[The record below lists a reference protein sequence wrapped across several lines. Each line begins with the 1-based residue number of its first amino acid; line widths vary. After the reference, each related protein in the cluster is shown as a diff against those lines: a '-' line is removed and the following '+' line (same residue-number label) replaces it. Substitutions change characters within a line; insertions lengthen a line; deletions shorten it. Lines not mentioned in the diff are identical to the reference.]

1 LELIAGLD
9 GPCQAAPAAIIRGQ
23 KPMEAII
30 FDASEGEVFGSGPNR
45 MRFLA
50 QSPDQEIAIT
60 DSTLP
65 PGFPGPVRHRHA
77 RMTDIFYVL
86 EGTLT
91 LHLEEGPRE
100 LGPGGFAIV
109 PPGVVHTFSN
119 AGPVP
124 MRFLNI
130 YQPAG
135 NEHYLKEVA
144 RLMAAGRP
152 PSPAEMAEIAARY
165 DFEPVVDDR

>member
-1 LELIAGLD
+1 
-9 GPCQAAPAAIIRGQ
+9 
-23 KPMEAII
+23 MEAIV
-30 FDASEGEVFGSGPNR
+30 FAESEGEVFGAGPSQ

-50 QSPDQEIAIT
+50 QSPGQEIAIT
-60 DSTLP
+60 DCTVP

-100 LGPGGFAIV
+100 LGPNGFAVV
-109 PPGVVHTFSN
+109 PPGVVHTYSN
-119 AGPVP
+119 PGPVP

-144 RLMAAGRP
+144 RLTAAGRA

-165 DFEPVVDDR
+165 DFEAVPDEG